1 MRAKRKRMLYIFFLL
16 ITVLLFFRSW
26 ETYETP
32 DGNSSDDY
40 AHKHHHGIHHK
51 HKIKHHVSGHTVLHT

>member
-16 ITVLLFFRSW
+16 ITVLMFFRSW
-26 ETYETP
+26 EAYIAP
-32 DGNSSDDY
+32 SSESADY

-51 HKIKHHVSGHTVLHT
+51 HQIKHHMNGHTVLHTV